1 MPEVDFDRL
10 LFTELREHVF
20 GLGLL
25 SLRYN
30 VFEYAF
36 KFIISNYA
44 EYAVTNLVFDRATNE
59 QRANALRA
67 LAKAKETNPI
77 VLDHI
82 DHLLTFFAT
91 CAENRN
97 ILMHSSQSWLRQPEK
112 GALTLEKRLKTGGR
126 NIYQLDLEDIK
137 RVANDMIDG
146 TNYLMEVD
154 KLISEPKPLGLLGM
168 PQTSLQK
175 PPLPSKLNPHQPAV
189 NLQTEPNQPEAS

>member
-20 GLGLL
+20 GLGLI

-59 QRANALRA
+59 QRANALRE

-82 DHLLTFFAT
+82 DYLLTFFAT

-112 GALTLEKRLKTGGR
+112 GSLTLEKRLKTGGR

-146 TNYLMEVD
+146 TNYLMQVD
-154 KLISEPKPLGLLGM
+154 KLII
-168 PQTSLQK
+168 SLATR
-175 PPLPSKLNPHQPAV
+175 LISSK
-189 NLQTEPNQPEAS
+189 SS